1 MKIRHFISGGITEV
15 VQGLLQAQKA
25 VALYGVELKTAG
37 DGSASSPQAGYSEL
51 DFDLAVTTRN
61 SQDGGGGV
69 ELSVLGVDL
78 KLGKD
83 KDTSQSVASRMKFS
97 VQFSIPQEELQRIAQ
112 EEGKVNNDLV

>member
-1 MKIRHFISGGITEV
+1 MQISRFISGGVTEV

-37 DGSASSPQAGYSEL
+37 GHETGFTEL
-51 DFDLAVTTRN
+51 DFDLAVSTRSN
-61 SQDGGGGV
+61 HDIGGDV

-83 KDTSQSVASRMKFS
+83 KDTGHSTVSRLKFS
-97 VQFSIPQEELQRIAQ
+97 VQFSIPQEQFKKELGANAS
-112 EEGKVNNDLV
+112 KN